1 MKTFV
6 ADFLKFRQK
15 IFFSFRNLKTNVFVS
30 SSVGEIQ
37 AGRGKGKV
45 GLGMCLRVSVTR
57 FGDF

>member
-1 MKTFV
+1 M
-6 ADFLKFRQK
+6 
-15 IFFSFRNLKTNVFVS
+15 FVS